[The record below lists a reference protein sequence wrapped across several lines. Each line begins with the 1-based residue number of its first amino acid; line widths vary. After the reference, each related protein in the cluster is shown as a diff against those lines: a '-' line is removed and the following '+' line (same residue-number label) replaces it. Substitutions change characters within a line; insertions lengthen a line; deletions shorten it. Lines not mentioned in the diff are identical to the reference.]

1 MLYVVRYTIAD
12 GAAERVPEVYPRHRA
27 YLDRFAEGG
36 ELLLIGPVRPAP
48 AGGALS
54 VFRSREAAEAFPKQD
69 PFVVE
74 GVAVPSAVEEWDA
87 LELG

>member
-12 GAAERVPEVYPRHRA
+12 GAAGRVPEVYPRHRA

-36 ELLLIGPVRPAP
+36 ELLLIGPVLPAP
-48 AGGALS
+48 TGGAMS
-54 VFRSREAAEAFPKQD
+54 VFRSRRAAEAFPAGD
-69 PFVVE
+69 PFVLE

-87 LELG
+87 LELR